1 MEQVAL
7 CLQFSGCMPQPKLLT
22 TFSKILMTDFRFP
35 KEEKLKH
42 KREIDLLF
50 AKGKWQTCGNLRII
64 SINLEKKPQEDFLIS
79 NQKFGVSVSK
89 RYFKK
94 AVDRNRI
101 KRLLR
106 ETYRLNKEIFTDA
119 FGKNSIS
126 MIFWVS
132 NEISVSYQSLEE
144 YFITLCKSKK

>member
-1 MEQVAL
+1 
-7 CLQFSGCMPQPKLLT
+7 
-22 TFSKILMTDFRFP
+22 MTDFRFP

-89 RYFKK
+89 RHFKK

-132 NEISVSYQSLEE
+132 NEKPVSYRSLEE
-144 YFITLCKSKK
+144 NFITLCKSKK

>member
-1 MEQVAL
+1 
-7 CLQFSGCMPQPKLLT
+7 
-22 TFSKILMTDFRFP
+22 MTDFKFP

-89 RYFKK
+89 RHFKK

-132 NEISVSYQSLEE
+132 NEKPVSYQSLEE
-144 YFITLCKSKK
+144 NFITLCKSKK

>member
-1 MEQVAL
+1 
-7 CLQFSGCMPQPKLLT
+7 
-22 TFSKILMTDFRFP
+22 MTDFKFP
-35 KEEKLKH
+35 KAEKLKH

-132 NEISVSYQSLEE
+132 NEKPVSYRSLEE
-144 YFITLCKSKK
+144 NFITLCKSKK

>member
-1 MEQVAL
+1 
-7 CLQFSGCMPQPKLLT
+7 
-22 TFSKILMTDFRFP
+22 MTDFRFP
-35 KEEKLKH
+35 KAEKLKH

-64 SINLEKKPQEDFLIS
+64 SIDLEKKPQEGFLKTKK
-79 NQKFGVSVSK
+79 KFGVSVSK
-89 RYFKK
+89 RHFKK

-126 MIFWVS
+126 MIFW
-132 NEISVSYQSLEE
+132 ISKEKPSSFQSLEE
-144 YFITLCKSKK
+144 NFVTLCKSKK